1 MVNRFDDRDPVEVLG
16 EEFLDRRRRGE
27 HASVQEYA
35 IAYPELAT
43 EICRLFPTMLA
54 MEQFKSR
61 KLSSSGEPVDLQI
74 EGLEQLGDYRIIRE
88 IGRGGMGVVFEAEQQ
103 SLGRRVAVK
112 VFPRQAMRDSRQL
125 EPRIACRGK
134 TLTATRRPSDCCSAS
149 KYHSHAASSNL
160 ADDAVVAKLFQSFDL
175 QIDWLARGREFAAFE
190 LLHREHR
197 WKQAA
202 DIRRQLGI
210 GNGVFLDACM
220 FAASSSIQK
229 LLTQYFDW
237 IAVVES
243 IHHGILFGDS
253 GFILKTGHLFQDV
266 PQSR

>member
-1 MVNRFDDRDPVEVLG
+1 MRSFWIGDD
-16 EEFLDRRRRGE
+16 GE

-112 VFPRQAMRDSRQL
+112 VFPRQALRDSRRL
-125 EPRIACRGK
+125 ERFRREARITQCLPWEDLEQQR
-134 TLTATRRPSDCCSAS
+134 DCCSAGKPLPCRLVRS
-149 KYHSHAASSNL
+149 RGIQCGSHQ
-160 ADDAVVAKLFQSFDL
+160 AVPVL
-175 QIDWLARGREFAAFE
+175 R
-190 LLHREHR
+190 
-197 WKQAA
+197 
-202 DIRRQLGI
+202 
-210 GNGVFLDACM
+210 
-220 FAASSSIQK
+220 
-229 LLTQYFDW
+229 Y
-237 IAVVES
+237 
-243 IHHGILFGDS
+243 
-253 GFILKTGHLFQDV
+253 
-266 PQSR
+266 